1 MKQKYLRGAG
11 IEPGPLAQQA
21 TAPTIPP
28 QPVGLVTNSSH
39 FQGASFLLTDENG
52 EVSSEFMS
60 YLPLMGMTLFFFS
73 LGFNW
78 VVTLTL
84 LGEIFSPSIK
94 GMATSIATV
103 IWYTLYCRQC
113 ICIDPERASVVMGS
127 IPVTL
132 RGTVPH
138 ELAF

>member
-1 MKQKYLRGAG
+1 
-11 IEPGPLAQQA
+11 
-21 TAPTIPP
+21 
-28 QPVGLVTNSSH
+28 
-39 FQGASFLLTDENG
+39 LTDDSGDVPNAF
-52 EVSSEFMS
+52 VA

-103 IWYTLYCRQC
+103 IW
-113 ICIDPERASVVMGS
+113 
-127 IPVTL
+127 
-132 RGTVPH
+132 
-138 ELAF
+138 